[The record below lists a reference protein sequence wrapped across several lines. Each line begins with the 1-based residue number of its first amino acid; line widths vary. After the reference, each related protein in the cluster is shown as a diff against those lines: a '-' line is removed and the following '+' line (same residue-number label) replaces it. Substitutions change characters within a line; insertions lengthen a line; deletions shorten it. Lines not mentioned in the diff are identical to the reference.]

1 MLFFTVFHF
10 MIRLIL
16 YTTLGCHL
24 CESAQ
29 EIIKNSRH
37 AEHVELELIEIA
49 DSSELIKR
57 YGIRIPVVRLD
68 GKQEEIGWPFDS
80 AEFDDWLCQNLV

>member
-1 MLFFTVFHF
+1 

-24 CESAQ
+24 CEQAR
-29 EIIKNSRH
+29 EIIKHSKYIKNI
-37 AEHVELELIEIA
+37 ELELIEIA
-49 DSSELIKR
+49 DSDELMKR

-68 GKQEEIGWPFDS
+68 GEEEEIGWPFDVES
-80 AEFDDWLCQNLV
+80 FNRWLGENTITGRE